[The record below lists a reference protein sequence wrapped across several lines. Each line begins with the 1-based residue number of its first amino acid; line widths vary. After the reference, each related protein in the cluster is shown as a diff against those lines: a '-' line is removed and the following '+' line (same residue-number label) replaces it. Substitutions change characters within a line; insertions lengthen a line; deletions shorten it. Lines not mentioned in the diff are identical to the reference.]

1 LNLVGFQDSQLRSLQ
16 EQFAAAKDQPWPA
29 RAFAG
34 ERAFGLSFFI
44 NREIQHAVTAKERI
58 GGLPSG
64 LPGNLALTAYR
75 ASGLMARDQ
84 DFYMDTLGRAIAFAE
99 RPAEERIQA
108 GSVPSMITSNRL
120 MVLSRLLL
128 PALQQTFGR
137 ADEHSARM
145 RVVET
150 ALGVERF
157 RLAHSGAL
165 PNKLADLV
173 PEFLAAVPLDPYDA
187 QPLRYKTLP
196 RGYVVYSIGPDR
208 HDDGGAEAPSSDKG
222 TNRSKATPTDLTF
235 VVERN

>member
-1 LNLVGFQDSQLRSLQ
+1 
-16 EQFAAAKDQPWPA
+16 
-29 RAFAG
+29 
-34 ERAFGLSFFI
+34 
-44 NREIQHAVTAKERI
+44 
-58 GGLPSG
+58 
-64 LPGNLALTAYR
+64 
-75 ASGLMARDQ
+75 MARDQ

-120 MVLSRLLL
+120 MVLSRLLR